1 MAPHHY
7 PDVIS
12 IHETFGAGLVG
23 ALVNAIMYGLTTLQT
38 YLYYM
43 YYPKDGRTNKLLV
56 AIVWVIDTVHTVLVS
71 MCIYFYLVSNYDN
84 RKDSRQD
91 IGHYS
96 LRSYATS
103 SFHVWFKAFS
113 SFEYTNLPRLVQS
126 GGFGGVLGFIVFAHL
141 VFGILDCGILVSNNC
156 CDMGPAEGLK
166 RLDSFIKKDFSR
178 LSEFTLFA
186 ATPFA
191 ITAVLADVLI
201 AGSLCV
207 LLHGSRTGF
216 RSTDALVT
224 TLIVYAVNRCLLT
237 ALMAIIEVI
246 VFSLKSYA
254 LWYLAI
260 DFVIGKLYANSF
272 LATLNSRQAL
282 RSISGSN
289 RSDTN
294 YTDIEFESR
303 PSFFDSIH
311 STHRSPVMFLTFD
324 LVEAQPIPNP
334 HTLALLA
341 RDPHTFRRRLI
352 PKIKADTPI
361 EVFEATP
368 TTKFS

>member
-38 YLYYM
+38 YLFYM

-56 AIVWVIDTVHTVLVS
+56 ATVWLLDTFHTVLVS
-71 MCIYFYLVSNYDN
+71 MCIYYYLVSNYDN
-84 RKDSRQD
+84 PEGLKV
-91 IGHYS
+91 GHWT
-96 LRSYATS
+96 LFTS
-103 SFHVWFKAFS
+103 ILCNVFISC
-113 SFEYTNLPRLVQS
+113 LVQS
-126 GGFGGVLGFIVFAHL
+126 FFLVRIFQLAPPRAKWWLSGALGVIIFLHL
-141 VFGILDCGILVSNNC
+141 VFGILTVVYC
-156 CDMGPAEGLK
+156 
-166 RLDSFIKKDFSR
+166 FIKRDFNR

-191 ITAVLADVLI
+191 ATAVLADVLI
-201 AGSLCV
+201 AGSLCI

-216 RSTDALVT
+216 RRNVHMNSTDALVT

-237 ALMAIIEVI
+237 AVMAVVEVI

-272 LATLNSRQAL
+272 LATLNSRKAL
-282 RSISGSN
+282 RSRAGSARSGDS
-289 RSDTN
+289 N

-303 PSFFDSIH
+303 PSGHVLDLRSRSSASH
-311 STHRSPVMFLTFD
+311 SHSNTVNSGERSTHKPEPAAD
-324 LVEAQPIPNP
+324 A
-334 HTLALLA
+334 
-341 RDPHTFRRRLI
+341 
-352 PKIKADTPI
+352 KIRTEDAHI
-361 EVFEATP
+361 EVFEDATH
-368 TTKFS
+368 TKAPS

>member
-84 RKDSRQD
+84 PEGLKA
-91 IGHYS
+91 GHWT
-96 LRSYATS
+96 LFTS
-103 SFHVWFKAFS
+103 ILCNVLISC
-113 SFEYTNLPRLVQS
+113 LVQS
-126 GGFGGVLGFIVFAHL
+126 FFLVRIYELAPPRAKWWLGGVLGFIVFAHL
-141 VFGILDCGILVSNNC
+141 VFGILTVAYC
-156 CDMGPAEGLK
+156 
-166 RLDSFIKKDFSR
+166 FIKKDFSR
-178 LSEFTLFA
+178 LSEFTVCADLFGDVFRSDPSFKLFA

-303 PSFFDSIH
+303 PSGHVLDLRSRGSTANSK
-311 STHRSPVMFLTFD
+311 STHSGSAGERSTHFQAETD
-324 LVEAQPIPNP
+324 
-334 HTLALLA
+334 T
-341 RDPHTFRRRLI
+341 
-352 PKIKADTPI
+352 KIKADTPI

>member
-1 MAPHHY
+1 MAPPHY

-43 YYPKDGRTNKLLV
+43 YYPKDGRTNKILV
-56 AIVWVIDTVHTVLVS
+56 ATVWVIDTFHTVLVS
-71 MCIYFYLVSNYDN
+71 MCIYYYLVSNYN
-84 RKDSRQD
+84 NSEGLKV
-91 IGHYS
+91 GHWT
-96 LRSYATS
+96 LFTS
-103 SFHVWFKAFS
+103 ILCNVFISC
-113 SFEYTNLPRLVQS
+113 LVQS
-126 GGFGGVLGFIVFAHL
+126 FFLVRIHQLAPPRGKWWLSGILGIIVFAHL
-141 VFGILDCGILVSNNC
+141 VFGILTVVYC
-156 CDMGPAEGLK
+156 
-166 RLDSFIKKDFSR
+166 FIKRDFSR

-201 AGSLCV
+201 AASLCI

-224 TLIVYAVNRCLLT
+224 TLIVYSVNRCLLT
-237 ALMAIIEVI
+237 AIMAIVEVI
-246 VFSLKSYA
+246 VFSLRSYA

-282 RSISGSN
+282 RSRTGSARSGDS
-289 RSDTN
+289 N
-294 YTDIEFESR
+294 YTDIEFETR
-303 PSFFDSIH
+303 PSNHVLDLRSRSTASH
-311 STHRSPVMFLTFD
+311 SNTAHSGERSTHSKPEPEPET
-324 LVEAQPIPNP
+324 
-334 HTLALLA
+334 T
-341 RDPHTFRRRLI
+341 T
-352 PKIKADTPI
+352 DTKTRPDDTHI
-361 EVFEATP
+361 EVFEDVSSG
-368 TTKFS
+368 KFS